1 MRVGRTLPPAAA
13 PLKWVDLLYGIR
25 GLFRGERQRADLEQD
40 MKEYFGVRHVFC
52 VNSGKTALTLIL
64 LALQELSPKKEVVLP
79 AYTCFSVPSAVLR
92 AGLRPKL
99 CDIDET
105 TFDFKIDQLDQAIGA
120 DTLCV
125 IPGHLFGIPSDLDR
139 IQEICKPK
147 GVMLVEDA
155 AQAMGGHRKERL
167 LGTIG
172 DVGFYSLGRGKTI
185 TCGEGGVI
193 VTDSDAIARAIVQHY
208 AILAAPGVWNSL
220 IDLLKTFLMMLLIRP
235 SLYWIPASVPMLKL
249 GQTFFY
255 KDFPMARLSGTNAGL
270 MVFWRDRLKQS
281 LKGRANVSK
290 FFQEGLQTL
299 GVSARSLAYLRLPLM
314 AESRRRR
321 DELFSESRTQ
331 GLGLSLM
338 YPSTL
343 NDLDEVREDNGQFP
357 GAQAV
362 ADRLIAIPTHQ
373 YVSPQDGKTICALV
387 SPRVDQKQVERFQ
400 SAET

>member
-1 MRVGRTLPPAAA
+1 M
-13 PLKWVDLLYGIR
+13 DLLYGIR

-40 MKEYFGVRHVFC
+40 MKEYFGVTHVFC

-105 TFDFKIDQLDQAIGA
+105 TFDFKIDQLNQTIGV

-139 IQEICKPK
+139 IQAICKPK
-147 GVMLVEDA
+147 GVVLVEDA

-193 VTDSDAIARAIVQHY
+193 VTDSDAIARAIAHHY
-208 AILAAPGVWNSL
+208 AILAAPGMWNSL

-249 GQTFFY
+249 GQTFFH
-255 KDFPMARLSGTNAGL
+255 KDFPMARLSGANAGL

-281 LKGRANVSK
+281 LEGRANVSK

-343 NDLDEVREDNGQFP
+343 NDLDEVREKNEQFP

-373 YVSPQDGKTICALV
+373 YVSPQDRKTICDLV
-387 SPRVDQKQVERFQ
+387 VPKVDRKQVETFQ